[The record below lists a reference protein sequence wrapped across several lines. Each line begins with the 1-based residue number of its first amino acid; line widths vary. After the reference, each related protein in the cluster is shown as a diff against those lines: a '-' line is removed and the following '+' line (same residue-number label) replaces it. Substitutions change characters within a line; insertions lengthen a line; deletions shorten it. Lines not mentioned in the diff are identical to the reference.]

1 MSEDPFNQARP
12 YKAALRKPSI
22 SQTAREH
29 AQSVIDD
36 LEGNQPAQGDHD
48 KEAIRRTAGLKAA
61 MYDPDA
67 AGESNKANEQLG
79 HAPQE

>member
-1 MSEDPFNQARP
+1 MAEDRLNQIRP

-29 AQSVIDD
+29 VQSVIDD
-36 LEGNQPAQGDHD
+36 LEGKQPAQDEHE

-67 AGESNKANEQLG
+67 EGKQAKEKLG
-79 HAPQE
+79 DGPQE